1 MYLEDQS
8 MSDDHKDMFKTG
20 WIQPPTVPFGGSQ
33 FDHKVKQMQDA
44 KELAKKIDRWAND
57 KTEKKESK

>member
-1 MYLEDQS
+1 

-33 FDHKVKQMQDA
+33 FDHKVAADRKA
-44 KELAKKIDRWAND
+44 KSALREFFADEISE
-57 KTEKKESK
+57 TEKKESK

>member
-33 FDHKVKQMQDA
+33 FDHKVAADRKA
-44 KELAKKIDRWAND
+44 KSALREFFADEISE
-57 KTEKKESK
+57 TEKKESK